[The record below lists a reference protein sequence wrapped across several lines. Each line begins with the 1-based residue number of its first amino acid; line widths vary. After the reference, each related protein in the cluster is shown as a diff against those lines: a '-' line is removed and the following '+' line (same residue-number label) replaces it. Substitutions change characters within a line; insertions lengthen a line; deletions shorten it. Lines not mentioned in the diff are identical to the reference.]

1 MNGKPTVL
9 ILGSSHLA
17 NPENGDLFK
26 VETDNVLGETRQQE
40 IQNLIHVLQD
50 FKPTKVA
57 LEVLAEYTKELNE
70 EYDAYANGEFELT
83 ASEHHQIGFRLAKE
97 TGLSEVE
104 AVDWNGDVE
113 GIPDIS
119 VWASENGSNQLRQIL
134 KEGQT
139 MAEQSEAYLKS
150 HTLTEFLLWLNHP
163 DNIRK
168 NQEFY
173 MKMALVGDEENP
185 AGTMWTAQ
193 YWYYRNLLI
202 YKNIIA
208 LAASSSDRI
217 FVLYGA
223 GHLHLLIQFLR
234 ESGLVNVEVA
244 SDYLTEKPAAQMER

>member
-26 VETDNVLGETRQQE
+26 VKTDNILGETRQQE
-40 IQNLIHVLQD
+40 LQD
-50 FKPTKVA
+50 LTHALQGFKPTKVA
-57 LEVLAEYTKELNE
+57 LEVLAEHTKELNE
-70 EYDAYANGEFELT
+70 EYHAYANGGFELT

-97 TGLSEVE
+97 AGLSEVS

-119 VWASENGSNQLRQIL
+119 VWASKNRSDQFSRIL

-139 MAEQSEAYLKS
+139 MAEESEAYLKS

-173 MKMALVGDEENP
+173 MKMALIGDEKNP
-185 AGTMWTAQ
+185 VGAMWTAQ

-208 LAASSSDRI
+208 LATSHSDRI

-244 SDYLTEKPAAQMER
+244 SDYLAEKTAAQMET